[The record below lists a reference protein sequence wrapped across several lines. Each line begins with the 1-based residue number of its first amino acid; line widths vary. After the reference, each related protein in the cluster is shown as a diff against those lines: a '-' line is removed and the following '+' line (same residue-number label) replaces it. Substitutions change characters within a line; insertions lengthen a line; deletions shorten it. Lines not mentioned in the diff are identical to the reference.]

1 MNKII
6 KRPESIAMHQLT
18 ENGVEKFMEV
28 IGLLRQHIDDQ
39 DKLYNI
45 KPGNIDSRIYELLRE
60 LPKINSGE
68 SKKIKNSP
76 PINLTLV
83 HPTRFEL
90 SRYIFKRLNEFIQK
104 NNLEDNVGFWS
115 WLALVYFEDLT
126 DSFKNV
132 SAEVNYIPEMGD
144 IKLSDKKKKIYEHS
158 IREGFIMY
166 RSFGDESKVYFSKKG
181 VGYMGDFWEQTRG
194 LGTIR
199 RNKTL
204 HKFILKVY
212 SDPNGSGFAR
222 RGSLS
227 QSGKSWALRRLSESY
242 SNLSVNYAAPLLE
255 MEDLE
260 KLLGEDFIPE

>member
-6 KRPESIAMHQLT
+6 KRPESIEIHQLT
-18 ENGVEKFMEV
+18 DDGVEKFIEV
-28 IGLLRQHIDDQ
+28 IGKLRKHIAEQ
-39 DKLYNI
+39 RNIYNI
-45 KPGNIDSRIYELLRE
+45 KPGNIDSKILELLKE

-68 SKKIKNSP
+68 SKKFKNSP
-76 PINLTLV
+76 FIDLTLIY
-83 HPTRFEL
+83 PSRFEL
-90 SRYIFKRLNEFIQK
+90 SRYIFKKLNAFITK

-132 SAEVNYIPEMGD
+132 STEVNYIPEMGD
-144 IKLSDKKKKIYEHS
+144 IKLSKKKKKIYEHS

-166 RSFGDESKVYFSKKG
+166 RSFGEESKIYFSKDG

-194 LGTIR
+194 VGTLR
-199 RNKTL
+199 RSNAL
-204 HKFILKVY
+204 HKFIYKVY
-212 SDPNGSGFAR
+212 LDPKGSGFAR

-227 QSGKSWALRRLSESY
+227 QSGKSWALRRLSNAY

-255 MEDLE
+255 LEDLE
-260 KLLGEDFIPE
+260 NLLGEDFIPE